1 MELFSVALSILV
13 RGVGLGS
20 TYALLAVGFVIIY
33 RATDVVNFAQPALM
47 ILGAYF
53 TALYV
58 HNAGLPFPL
67 AVVAA
72 MATMAVIGA
81 LTERVALRPMVGEP
95 PFAAAMVT
103 VGVFFA
109 LFILSFRLIGP
120 NPISTGE
127 PWGFDRLLIGD
138 MQFRQID
145 VARTVLAMGA
155 IGLTGLFLQR
165 SKAGLAMR
173 ATAMDQE
180 TALAQGVNVGRMFGL
195 SWAISGAL
203 AALAGV
209 MISAGS
215 GGTVPLDAF
224 IALKALPVII
234 LGGLDSIKGSVVAG
248 LIIGV
253 AEVLALSFNTTLTPL
268 IGENVHLVVPYFI
281 MILALMVRPY
291 GLFGTAEVQRV

>member
-1 MELFSVALSILV
+1 MDLLAVVLAVLV
-13 RGVGLGS
+13 RGVGIGS

-58 HNAGLPFPL
+58 HNVGMPFPL
-67 AVVAA
+67 AVVVA
-72 MATMAVIGA
+72 MVTMALVGA
-81 LTERVALRPMVGEP
+81 VTERVALRPMVGEP
-95 PFAAAMVT
+95 PFSAAMVT
-103 VGVFFA
+103 VGIFFA
-109 LFILSFRLIGP
+109 LFILSFRLIGT
-120 NPISTGE
+120 NAISTGE
-127 PWGFDRLLIGD
+127 PWGFDRVLIGG
-138 MQFRQID
+138 FELRQVD
-145 VARTVLAMGA
+145 LARTVLSLGA

-173 ATAMDQE
+173 ATALDQE

-195 SWAISGAL
+195 SWALSGAL

-248 LIIGV
+248 LVIGV
-253 AEVLALSFNTTLTPL
+253 AEATALSFNTTLTPVL
-268 IGENVHLVVPYFI
+268 GENFYLVVPYLI

-291 GLFGTAEVQRV
+291 GLYGTPEVQRV

>member
-1 MELFSVALSILV
+1 MELLAVFLSVLV
-13 RGVGLGS
+13 RGVGIGS

-58 HNAGLPFPL
+58 HNAGVPFPL
-67 AVVAA
+67 AVLAA
-72 MATMAVIGA
+72 MGTMALIGA

-95 PFAAAMVT
+95 PFSAAMVT

-109 LFILSFRLIGP
+109 LFILSFRLIGS

-127 PWGFDRLLIGD
+127 PWGFERMVVGD
-138 MQFRQID
+138 LQFRQVDI
-145 VARTVLAMGA
+145 ARTVISLGA

-165 SKAGLAMR
+165 SKVGLAMR

-180 TALAQGVNVGRMFGL
+180 TSLAQGVNVGRMFGL

-253 AEVLALSFNTTLTPL
+253 VEATALSFNSTLTP
-268 IGENVHLVVPYFI
+268 IVGENFYLIVPYLI

-291 GLFGTAEVQRV
+291 GLYGTPEVQRV